1 MVQIVDHIK
10 TTKCLQKVVFEMR
23 FSQTQKPSQNCLIN
37 QKVILIRLFN
47 LEAISSN
54 EVINFVQNVL
64 IWKFNFLFG

>member
-23 FSQTQKPSQNCLIN
+23 FSQTQKASQNCLIN